1 MRIIS
6 IVGARPQFIKVA
18 PICWSAKGKISH
30 EIVHTG
36 QHYDEL
42 MSDSIFKDLEI
53 PKPVVNFEVGS
64 SSHAEQTAK
73 IMVQLESFLNSYN
86 PDHVILYGDT
96 NSTLAGALVTS
107 KMNIPISH
115 VEAGLRSYNR
125 KMPEELNRIVTDHL
139 SDILFAPTKNAMSNL
154 ETEGLGTKAILS
166 GDIMQETIN
175 HALGKK
181 ESQVRGEKY
190 IYCTIHRAENTDEK
204 IRLNY
209 IFNQLKR
216 SPILVKLYAHP
227 RLVKKIMDF
236 DIQIDQNKIKICEP
250 LPFVQNINTVSG
262 AAGVVTDS
270 GGLQKEAYLLGIPC
284 LTIRNETEWEET
296 LTDKWNQLDP
306 QAIQI
311 SQEWWTESRVRQTA
325 GFFGDG
331 KTSHKVITSILES
344 A

>member
-18 PICWSAKGKISH
+18 PICWSAKGKLSH

-53 PKPVVNFEVGS
+53 PKPVINFEVGS

-73 IMVQLESFLNSYN
+73 IMVQLEGFLNSYK

-175 HALGKK
+175 HALTKK
-181 ESQVRGEKY
+181 ETQSRGEKY

-209 IFNQLKR
+209 IFNQLQR
-216 SPILVKLYAHP
+216 SPILVKIYAHP
-227 RLVKKIMDF
+227 RLLKKIKDF
-236 DIQIDQNKIKICEP
+236 RIQIDHNRIMLYDP
-250 LPFVQNINTVSG
+250 LPFIQNINTVSA
-262 AAGVVTDS
+262 AAGVITDS

-296 LTDKWNQLDP
+296 LTDNWNQLDP
-306 QAIQI
+306 QINQI
-311 SQEWWTESRVRQTA
+311 SQDWWDGSRAKQNLS
-325 GFFGDG
+325 FFGDG
-331 KTSHKVITSILES
+331 KTSSKIITSILES